1 MSEQRET
8 GSERVVLDVDNLRIH
23 YATPQGDVIAV
34 SDISFELYEG
44 ETLGLVGES
53 GCGKSTTAYGILQL
67 VQPPGYIV
75 HGSIEVDGTEVLNL
89 TEEELR
95 KFRWTGLSLIPQG
108 AMNSLNPTMR
118 VKAQIVDVI
127 ESHEGKANYESL
139 RERLSAFLRKIR
151 RPRRG
156 EPLKKYLGEWLRNLT
171 LLLRYEPLKER
182 IFDLFQAVGLP
193 NRIYNMYPHELS
205 GGMKQRVCIA
215 MGVALHPTVVIAD
228 EATSALDVVVQ
239 RIVAQTLVE
248 VKDEIG
254 VSLIVI
260 GHDMGLLAQ
269 IVDRIA
275 VMYAGKIVEIAPVEN
290 VYAKPLH
297 PYTQLLIDSIPSI
310 KERKPLKITEGI
322 THDPRNPPSGCIF
335 RLRCP
340 FAWDHCALEEPP
352 QINVEAKHEVAC
364 HLFDEQFEER
374 RSNAFAAIANS

>member
-1 MSEQRET
+1 MSEQNNS
-8 GSERVVLDVDNLRIH
+8 GSDRIVLNVDNLRIH

-34 SDISFELYEG
+34 SDISFKLYEG

-75 HGSIEVDGTEVLNL
+75 HGSIEVEGTEVLDL

-118 VKAQIVDVI
+118 VKNQIIDVI
-127 ESHEGKANYESL
+127 ESHEGKANYEPFKD
-139 RERLSAFLRKIR
+139 RLIAFLRKIR
-151 RPRRG
+151 RPSRK
-156 EPLKKYLGEWLRNLT
+156 EPLRKYLGEWQRNLT

-182 IFDLFQAVGLP
+182 IFDLFQQVGLP

-275 VMYAGKIVEIAPVEN
+275 VMYAGKMVEIAPVEN
-290 VYAKPLH
+290 VYANPLH

-340 FAWDHCALEEPP
+340 FAWEHCALEEPP
-352 QINVEAKHEVAC
+352 QIIVEEKHEVAC

>member
-1 MSEQRET
+1 MEQHNQN
-8 GSERVVLDVDNLRIH
+8 GSDRVVLQVQDLRIH

-34 SDISFELYEG
+34 SDISFNLYEG

-75 HGSIEVDGTEVLNL
+75 NGSIEVDGTEVLNL

-95 KFRWTGLSLIPQG
+95 KFRWTGLALIPQG

-118 VKAQIVDVI
+118 VKDQIIDVI
-127 ESHEGKANYESL
+127 ESHEGKREYETFGKRSKAFI
-139 RERLSAFLRKIR
+139 RKVRLPKRK
-151 RPRRG
+151 
-156 EPLKKYLGEWLRNLT
+156 EPVRQYLAEWGRNLS

-182 IFDLFQAVGLP
+182 IFDLFQNVGLP

-239 RIVAQTLVE
+239 RIVAQTLIK

-290 VYAKPLH
+290 IYAKPLH

-340 FAWDHCALEEPP
+340 FAWEHCAIEEPLP
-352 QINVEAKHEVAC
+352 ISVEEKHRVAC

-374 RSNAFAAIANS
+374 RADAFATIANT

>member
-1 MSEQRET
+1 MSKQKSN
-8 GSERVVLDVDNLRIH
+8 GSDRVVLNVDNLRIH
-23 YATPQGDVIAV
+23 YETPQGDVIAV
-34 SDISFELYEG
+34 SDISFQLYEG

-75 HGSIEVDGTEVLNL
+75 HGSIEVDGTDVLNL
-89 TEEELR
+89 SEEELR
-95 KFRWTGLSLIPQG
+95 NFRWTGLALIPQG

-118 VKAQIVDVI
+118 VKDQLIDVI
-127 ESHEGKANYESL
+127 EAHEGKQRDKAAM
-139 RERLSAFLRKIR
+139 R
-151 RPRRG
+151 
-156 EPLKKYLGEWLRNLT
+156 
-171 LLLRYEPLKER
+171 ER
-182 IFDLFQAVGLP
+182 IFELFQNVGLP

-215 MGVALHPTVVIAD
+215 MAVALHPSVVIAD
-228 EATSALDVVVQ
+228 EATSALAVVVQ
-239 RIVAQTLVE
+239 RIVAQTLIK
-248 VKDEIG
+248 VKEQIG

-269 IVDRIA
+269 IVDRVA
-275 VMYAGKIVEIAPVEN
+275 VMYAGKMVEIAPVEN

-310 KERKPLKITEGI
+310 KERKPLKIHEGI

-340 FAWDHCALEEPP
+340 FAWDHCAEVEPP
-352 QINVEAKHEVAC
+352 PLTVEDKHDVAC
-364 HLFDEQFEER
+364 HLYDAQFEER
-374 RSNAFAAIANS
+374 RADAYATLANT

>member
-1 MSEQRET
+1 MSLPKTSTE
-8 GSERVVLDVDNLRIH
+8 ERAVLEVENLRIH

-75 HGSIEVDGTEVLNL
+75 HGSIQVDGTEVLDL

-118 VKAQIVDVI
+118 VKDQIIDVI
-127 ESHEGKANYESL
+127 EAHEGKQSDKEA
-139 RERLSAFLRKIR
+139 LRK
-151 RPRRG
+151 
-156 EPLKKYLGEWLRNLT
+156 
-171 LLLRYEPLKER
+171 R
-182 IFDLFQAVGLP
+182 IFELFQMVGLP

-215 MGVALHPTVVIAD
+215 MGIALNPVVVIAD

-239 RIVAQTLVE
+239 RIVAQTLVK
-248 VKDEIG
+248 VKDALG

-269 IVDRIA
+269 IANRIA

-290 VYAKPLH
+290 IYAEPLH

-340 FAWDHCALEEPP
+340 FAWERCAELEPP
-352 QINVEAKHEVAC
+352 PIYVDNQHEVAC

-374 RSNAFAAIANS
+374 RVNAFATIANS